1 MSRLRANQ
9 ITNKTANGAPTATN
23 GLIVTGVCTATSFVG
38 SGANLTG
45 IDATAIKHTDGSVK
59 AQAVAGGVNIT
70 GDVSVSGALGVGGVL
85 TYEDVANVDSV
96 GLITARAGIN
106 LIGNDLNVGSNIK
119 LGNASGI
126 VTATSFSG
134 SGANLTGISV
144 GIATEASVA
153 TNGTTVVLDL
163 AKDDHKVLAAGVVT
177 IDVTGGTEG
186 DSHTVRI
193 QNTGI
198 ATVGFA
204 THFLFP
210 SGAAP
215 GLPIASGSKSMISF
229 TVHKVGAAGTELFT
243 GASVSFS

>member
-9 ITNKTANGAPTATN
+9 ITNKTANGAPTAPN
-23 GLIVTGVCTATSFVG
+23 GFQVTGVCTATSFVG
-38 SGANLTG
+38 SGTALTG
-45 IDATAIKHTDGSVK
+45 IDAATLKFGNDTK

-70 GDVSVSGALGVGGVL
+70 GALGVSGVL
-85 TYEDVANVDSV
+85 TYEDVTNVDSIGV
-96 GLITARAGIN
+96 ITARDGLRVTGI
-106 LIGNDLNVGSNIK
+106 
-119 LGNASGI
+119 A
-126 VTATSFSG
+126 TATAFHGDG
-134 SGANLTGISV
+134 SQLTGISV
-144 GIATEASVA
+144 GIATEASTA

-163 AKDDHKVLAAGVVT
+163 SKDDHKVLASGVVT

-193 QNTGI
+193 ENTGI

-210 SGAAP
+210 SGASP
-215 GLPIASGSKSMISF
+215 GLPITSGAKSMISF

>member
-9 ITNKTANGAPTATN
+9 ITNKTANGAPTAPN
-23 GLIVTGVCTATSFVG
+23 GFQVTGVCTATSFVG
-38 SGANLTG
+38 SGTALTG
-45 IDATAIKHTDGSVK
+45 IDAATLKFGNDTK

-70 GDVSVSGALGVGGVL
+70 GALGVSGVL
-85 TYEDVANVDSV
+85 TYEDVTNVDSIGV
-96 GLITARAGIN
+96 ITARDGLRVTGI
-106 LIGNDLNVGSNIK
+106 
-119 LGNASGI
+119 A
-126 VTATSFSG
+126 TATAFHGDG
-134 SGANLTGISV
+134 SQLTGISV

-163 AKDDHKVLAAGVVT
+163 SKDDHKVLASGVVT

-186 DSHTVRI
+186 DSHTIRI

-210 SGAAP
+210 SGASP
-215 GLPIASGSKSMISF
+215 GLPVASGTKSMISF

>member
-1 MSRLRANQ
+1 MSIIRADSIKNR
-9 ITNKTANGAPTATN
+9 AGNGAPTAPD
-23 GLIVTGVCTATSFVG
+23 GLVVSGVCSATSFVG
-38 SGANLTG
+38 SGTALTG
-45 IDATAIKHTDGSVK
+45 IDAATLKFGNDTK

-70 GDVSVSGALGVGGVL
+70 GALGVSGVL
-85 TYEDVANVDSV
+85 TYEDVTNVDSIGV
-96 GLITARAGIN
+96 ITARDGLRVTGI
-106 LIGNDLNVGSNIK
+106 
-119 LGNASGI
+119 A
-126 VTATSFSG
+126 TATAFHGDG
-134 SGANLTGISV
+134 SQLTGISV
-144 GIATEASVA
+144 GIATEASTA
-153 TNGTTVVLDL
+153 TDGTTVVLNL

-193 QNTGI
+193 ENTGI

-210 SGAAP
+210 SGATP
-215 GLPIASGSKSMISF
+215 GLPVASGSKSMITF